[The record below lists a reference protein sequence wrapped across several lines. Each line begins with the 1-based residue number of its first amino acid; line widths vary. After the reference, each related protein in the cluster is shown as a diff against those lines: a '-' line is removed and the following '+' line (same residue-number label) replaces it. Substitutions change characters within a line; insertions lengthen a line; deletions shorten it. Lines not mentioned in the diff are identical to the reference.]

1 MLYHRRYAIEFNHC
15 DPAGIVFYPRYF
27 EMTNHICENFF
38 REAVGRSYGQ
48 MMATRTGVP
57 MVHIEVDFRA
67 VSYLDDVLD
76 VTLEVKKLGRASLTF
91 EIVGSCN
98 GQHRLTA
105 MLILCW
111 MEGMKAAPW
120 PEDMRAKLVAFMA
133 G

>member
-1 MLYHRRYAIEFNHC
+1 MLYHRPYPIEFNHC

-57 MVHIEVDFRA
+57 MVHIEIDFRA

-76 VTLEVKKLGRASLTF
+76 VTLEVKKLGRSSLTF
-91 EIVGSCN
+91 EIVAACKGK
-98 GQHRLTA
+98 HRLTA
-105 MLILCW
+105 NMIVCW
-111 MEGMKAAPW
+111 MSGLSAAPW
-120 PEDMRAKLVAFMA
+120 PEDMRANLVAFMA
-133 G
+133 A